1 MMLMMLRL
9 YWKPVGQVSAPRPPV
24 PIFLTWTSATL
35 GVVAEPLSDVG
46 AAALVA
52 WGLRQQEERENPTL
66 ISLAGCLVEGG
77 FG

>member
-1 MMLMMLRL
+1 
-9 YWKPVGQVSAPRPPV
+9 V